1 MGTFTSLTTA
11 ASGMHAARA
20 AMEIIANNIANA
32 NTPGFKRQA
41 PIFAEG
47 NPPTGTSINS
57 ATAGSFTGTGVQLK
71 GIRRVQDAFLDMRI
85 NAATQSKAQ
94 WSVARDL
101 LTAVESQFNELGD
114 NGLAAL
120 LDKFWNQWRELAAN
134 PEGLPPRSA
143 VVASADILANRIREI
158 YANIRAQQ
166 TQMNSGVATRV
177 DQINRIAR
185 DIAEVNEKIVA
196 LEHGGFGPNDLLNR
210 RDQLVEELSAL
221 VNVSAHGNS
230 GSDFILNIGGHA
242 LVQGTF
248 RREITVEQDAS
259 GAWQPV
265 WADGMGRVAI
275 TSGELRGLLDIRDS
289 AIPQYL
295 GQLDTIANTLIQQVN
310 ALHRQGYGMAGTTGV
325 DFFAPGT
332 GAATLRVNQQLL
344 DDPSLVA
351 ASATGE
357 PGNTAIAQAIAD
369 LSEVALIGG
378 ETISQSYRSLV
389 TGIGGDLAL
398 AERSALTREFTL
410 QQLVRQ
416 RESVSGVSLDEELA
430 DMVRYQQSFAASA
443 RIFEA
448 TNYILQVL
456 LEQVGVR

>member
-47 NPPTGTSINS
+47 NPPTGTSISS

-71 GIRRVQDAFLDMRI
+71 GIRRIQDAFLDMRI

-94 WSVARDL
+94 WSIARDL

-114 NGLAAL
+114 NGLASL
-120 LDKFWNQWRELAAN
+120 LDRFWNQWRELAAS

-143 VVASADILANRIREI
+143 VVASADMLAGRIREI

-196 LEHGGFGPNDLLNR
+196 LEHGGYGPNDLLNR

-248 RREITVEQDAS
+248 RREITLEQDAA

-265 WADGMGRVAI
+265 WADGMGRLAI
-275 TSGELRGLLDIRDS
+275 NSGELRGLLEIRDS
-289 AIPQYL
+289 AIPRYL
-295 GQLDTIANTLIQQVN
+295 ERLDAIANALIQQVN
-310 ALHRQGYGMAGTTGV
+310 ALHRQGYGMSGSTGV
-325 DFFAPGT
+325 DFFAPGS

-344 DDPSLVA
+344 DDPRLVA

-369 LSEVALIGG
+369 LSGALLIGG

-410 QQLVRQ
+410 QQLTRQ
-416 RESVSGVSLDEELA
+416 RDRCRECPWTRSW
-430 DMVRYQQSFAASA
+430 RTWSA
-443 RIFEA
+443 ISSRSRPRPGSSRPPTTSCRSCWSRWA
-448 TNYILQVL
+448 
-456 LEQVGVR
+456 

>member
-1 MGTFTSLTTA
+1 
-11 ASGMHAARA
+11 
-20 AMEIIANNIANA
+20 
-32 NTPGFKRQA
+32 
-41 PIFAEG
+41 
-47 NPPTGTSINS
+47 
-57 ATAGSFTGTGVQLK
+57 
-71 GIRRVQDAFLDMRI
+71 
-85 NAATQSKAQ
+85 
-94 WSVARDL
+94 
-101 LTAVESQFNELGD
+101 
-114 NGLAAL
+114 
-120 LDKFWNQWRELAAN
+120 
-134 PEGLPPRSA
+134 
-143 VVASADILANRIREI
+143 
-158 YANIRAQQ
+158 
-166 TQMNSGVATRV
+166 
-177 DQINRIAR
+177 
-185 DIAEVNEKIVA
+185 
-196 LEHGGFGPNDLLNR
+196 
-210 RDQLVEELSAL
+210 VEELSAL

-248 RREITVEQDAS
+248 RREITLERDAA
-259 GAWQPV
+259 GGWQPV
-265 WADGMGRVAI
+265 WADGMGRLAI
-275 TSGELRGLLDIRDS
+275 TSGELRGLLEIRDS
-289 AIPQYL
+289 AIPRYL
-295 GQLDTIANTLIQQVN
+295 ERLDAIANALIQQVN
-310 ALHRQGYGMAGTTGV
+310 ALHRQGYGMSGSTGV
-325 DFFAPGT
+325 DFFAPGS

-344 DDPSLVA
+344 DDPRLVA

-369 LSEVALIGG
+369 LSGALLIGG

-410 QQLVRQ
+410 QQLTRQ